1 MKARIDFV
9 TNSSSSSFIITNNTD
24 RELTSE
30 EVAVILVSKML
41 EDAKDRFV
49 LPPKGQITYECGD
62 GAYDGAFE
70 NFIHN
75 AIGWRSGSPYGSDEV
90 SVVEYE
96 NHH

>member
-1 MKARIDFV
+1 MKIRQDYV
-9 TNSSSSSFIITNNTD
+9 TNSSSSSFLITNNTD

-30 EVAVILVSKML
+30 EVAVILVSKIL

-62 GAYDGAFE
+62 GFTDGAFE
-70 NFIHN
+70 NFVHDVVGN
-75 AIGWRSGSPYGSDEV
+75 SCSSRFGGNEV
-90 SVVEYE
+90 KVVEYE